1 MKKLLIVVDYQND
14 FVDGALGFTG
24 AELLDEGVAKK
35 VREYGEDKDS
45 LVYLTLDTHH
55 SDYLNTREGKKLP
68 IEHCIKGTEG
78 WKVYG
83 ETKKALMEVEA
94 LQLEK
99 YTFGVSLDTYGVLLP
114 DKVES
119 VELIGLV
126 TNMCVISN
134 AVVFQARYP
143 EAQIIVDASLC
154 GSFDKEMHE
163 KALDVM
169 ESMYIKIINRV
180 KTNKMK

>member
-14 FVDGALGFTG
+14 FVDGTLGFTG
-24 AELLDEGVAKK
+24 AELLDEGIARK
-35 VREYGEDKDS
+35 VREYDRDTDGV
-45 LVYLTLDTHH
+45 VYYTLDTHH
-55 SDYLNTREGKKLP
+55 TNYLETREGKQLP
-68 IEHCIKGTEG
+68 VEHCIKDTEG

-83 ETKKALMEVEA
+83 ETEQALWDVDA
-94 LQLEK
+94 IPLEK
-99 YTFGVSLDTYGVLLP
+99 KTFGLCPLKISDGYTYFP
-114 DKVES
+114 NTNDVES
-119 VELIGLV
+119 IELVGVV

-143 EAQIIVDASLC
+143 NSQIIVDASLC

-169 ESMYIKIINRV
+169 ESMQMKIINR
-180 KTNKMK
+180 